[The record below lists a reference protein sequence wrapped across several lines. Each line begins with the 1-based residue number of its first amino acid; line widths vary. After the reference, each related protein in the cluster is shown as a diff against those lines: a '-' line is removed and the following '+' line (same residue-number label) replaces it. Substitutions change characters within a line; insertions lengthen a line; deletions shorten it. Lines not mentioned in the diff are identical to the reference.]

1 LFFSRGKPQ
10 VRAVI
15 NPKQSVTVA
24 DSFEASLKA
33 AGHLGAVH
41 VAAVELGRR
50 LAEKLDSGD
59 LTQAQRFLAVLKALG
74 LTVNTDSSERGEGGR
89 STGNPLDELRARRQA
104 RNNRA

>member
-10 VRAVI
+10 VRAVMSEE
-15 NPKQSVTVA
+15 QSVTVA
-24 DSFEASLKA
+24 ESFEESLKA

-50 LAEKLDSGD
+50 LAAQIDAGD
-59 LTQAQRFLAVLKALG
+59 LGQAQRFLAVLKALG
-74 LTVNTDSSERGEGGR
+74 LTVQVSETERGDR
-89 STGNPLDELRARRQA
+89 DISTNPLDELRARRAA

>member
-1 LFFSRGKPQ
+1 LIFSRGKPQ
-10 VRAVI
+10 VRAVMSEE
-15 NPKQSVTVA
+15 QSVTVA
-24 DSFEASLKA
+24 ESFEESLKA
-33 AGHLGAVH
+33 AGHLGATH

-50 LAEKLDSGD
+50 LAAEIDLGD